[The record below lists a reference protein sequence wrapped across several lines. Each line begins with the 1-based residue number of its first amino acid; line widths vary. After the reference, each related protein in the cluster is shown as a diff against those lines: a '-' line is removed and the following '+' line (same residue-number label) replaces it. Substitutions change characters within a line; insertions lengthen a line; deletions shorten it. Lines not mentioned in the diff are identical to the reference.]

1 MNIYSNKVHRSGL
14 NYIAGGLCTL
24 LILIVM
30 SDSAHAKLQS
40 TKALQQEWQQTLIQR
55 SQPRNGVRF
64 PYEHCFD
71 KAASRHGISKS
82 LLLAVARG
90 ESDFNPTAVS
100 HANAIGMMQILW
112 PGTARHLGI
121 WRKSAL
127 YDPCT
132 NIDAGTRYLKELI
145 KLYDGDIN
153 LVLSAYNYGP
163 GRIKVNAKQVPSG
176 AAWYSR
182 YILRHYH
189 YVTKASP
196 AFTATN
202 STVSTKLA
210 SSNTTT
216 RPQKTPKKAPP
227 KTPKLDYNKVGKL
240 ELIKFDRPYR
250 AQAYIKL
257 LKTRAPELQL
267 DWFRMPDYSYRVVAR
282 YQNRKEFSRLT
293 QRLSSLGINVGT

>member
-1 MNIYSNKVHRSGL
+1 MNHLFGTNLRIKKKRWV
-14 NYIAGGLCTL
+14 APL
-24 LILIVM
+24 LSVASIFSVLISLVPQ
-30 SDSAHAKLQS
+30 AHAKLQN
-40 TKALQQEWQQTLIQR
+40 TVPLKQEWQQTVQQDL
-55 SQPRNGVRF
+55 QPRTGVRF

-71 KAASRHGISKS
+71 QASARHGISKS

-145 KLYDGDIN
+145 QHYDGDIN

-163 GRIKVNAKQVPSG
+163 GRIKTNAKQVPSG

-182 YILRHYH
+182 YILRHYR
-189 YVTKASP
+189 YVTEG
-196 AFTATN
+196 
-202 STVSTKLA
+202 STSK
-210 SSNTTT
+210 SRSK
-216 RPQKTPKKAPP
+216 PSQPHKKT
-227 KTPKLDYNKVGKL
+227 LDYRKVGKL
-240 ELIKFDRPYR
+240 ELIHFDRPYR
-250 AQAYIKL
+250 AQAYIQL
-257 LKTRAPELQL
+257 LKSRAPDLKL
-267 DWFRMPDYSYRVVAR
+267 DWFRMPNYSYRVVAR
-282 YQNRKEFSRLT
+282 YQDKTDFNKLT
-293 QRLSSLGINVGT
+293 QRLSSLGVPFRYSTK